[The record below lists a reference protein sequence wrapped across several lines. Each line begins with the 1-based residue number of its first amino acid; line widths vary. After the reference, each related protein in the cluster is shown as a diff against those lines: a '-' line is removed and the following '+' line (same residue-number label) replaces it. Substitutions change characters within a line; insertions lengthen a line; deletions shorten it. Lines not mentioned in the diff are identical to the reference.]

1 MYNVSAISEKLR
13 RGDKLR
19 FDRRRA
25 DKMREINLERRVQK
39 YPAGSALIEIGN
51 TKVLCAATIEDRVP
65 FFLKG
70 TGTGWLNAEYS
81 MLPGATAERV
91 VRERS
96 GKLSG
101 RTMEI
106 QRLIGRALRAVTD
119 LSTIGER
126 TITIDCDVLQ
136 ADGGTRTASITGA
149 FIALVEACETIYQV
163 GGVFPVKD
171 FVAAVSVGISNDG
184 EKILDLCYAEDS
196 TAAADCNVVMTGA
209 GELVEVQITAEKNP
223 FTRAQLNELL
233 DLAEGGIAELISL
246 QKDALGRDLV
256 WRVGR
261 IG

>member
-1 MYNVSAISEKLR
+1 MRA
-13 RGDKLR
+13 
-19 FDRRRA
+19 DRRRA
-25 DKMREINLERRVQK
+25 NEMREVFLERRPQK
-39 YPAGSALIEIGN
+39 FPAGSSLIEVGN
-51 TKVLCAATIEDRVP
+51 TKVLCAATIEDHVP
-65 FFLKG
+65 AFLKG

-91 VRERS
+91 SRERNKI
-96 GKLSG
+96 GG

-119 LSTIGER
+119 LSALGER
-126 TITIDCDVLQ
+126 SIIIDCDVLQ

-149 FIALVEACETIYQV
+149 FVALVEACETIYQV

-171 FVAAVSVGISNDG
+171 FVAAISAGISSDG

-209 GELVEVQITAEKNP
+209 GELVEVQITAEKKS
-223 FTRAQLNELL
+223 FTRDELNELL
-233 DLAEGGIAELISL
+233 DLAAGGIDELISM
-246 QKDALGRDLV
+246 QKDALGRLA

-261 IG
+261 VG